1 MEFLDHGYQMKD
13 LIPVK
18 HSMKA
23 ANSAPIHIDG
33 AIILRL
39 EGYGPDGRK
48 LSAAVMTYVSPD
60 AKAFF
65 LSKEALIQL
74 QVIPKDFPKLG
85 TAVSNPSVAGIL
97 NIQQAKGNIAN
108 CGCLKRVPPPPKPK
122 ELDITRDTGPSF
134 LSVRIGNPS
143 ASSTMLKMFADS
155 AKNPRSIISRE

>member
-1 MEFLDHGYQMKD
+1 MKD

-23 ANSAPIHIDG
+23 ANSAQIHIDG
-33 AIILRL
+33 ATILRL
-39 EGYGPDGRK
+39 EGYGLDGRK

-65 LSKEALIQL
+65 LSKEALIQ
-74 QVIPKDFPKLG
+74 VIPKDFPKIG
-85 TAVSNPSVAGIL
+85 TAVSTPSVAGIL

-122 ELDITRDTGPSF
+122 ELPFPCT
-134 LSVRIGNPS
+134 
-143 ASSTMLKMFADS
+143 
-155 AKNPRSIISRE
+155 

>member
-1 MEFLDHGYQMKD
+1 MTHGDQFVKYGVYVYLDHHIFTEEGWKKALLFINPRLLFSLSTDINAYVKFKVKPPPQIEGDINVVADSGAQSCLWSRMEFLDHGYQMKD

-60 AKAFF
+60 GSF
-65 LSKEALIQL
+65 
-74 QVIPKDFPKLG
+74 
-85 TAVSNPSVAGIL
+85 
-97 NIQQAKGNIAN
+97 
-108 CGCLKRVPPPPKPK
+108 
-122 ELDITRDTGPSF
+122 DTVTS
-134 LSVRIGNPS
+134 
-143 ASSTMLKMFADS
+143 DS
-155 AKNPRSIISRE
+155 